1 MVGKTLRRGKKP
13 FIYPPT
19 TPPSHD
25 RLPLHLTVNH
35 PPPSHHVTPPL
46 SFHPSTQNAPPLHI
60 PALQPSRPIH
70 LFNVFCFSAS
80 TLTSLT
86 SSPFLLLTLELK
98 RRRVHSILSERNG
111 GVEIAVLISAAAH
124 CIDAAKAI
132 VNLCDS
138 LFSLGIAVEV
148 SPPPFL
154 FSTNAP
160 RLQSC

>member
-1 MVGKTLRRGKKP
+1 M
-13 FIYPPT
+13 
-19 TPPSHD
+19 PSQV
-25 RLPLHLTVNH
+25 RVSPG
-35 PPPSHHVTPPL
+35 
-46 SFHPSTQNAPPLHI
+46 
-60 PALQPSRPIH
+60 
-70 LFNVFCFSAS
+70 
-80 TLTSLT
+80 T
-86 SSPFLLLTLELK
+86 SSSHTVREPPCLAHSSAENTPVFHVIKLLLFRPFLLLTLELK